1 MGSFIVIC
9 SKTLNKER
17 RNERIKCRNVK
28 TSDTLCVGYVR
39 VQLCYRDLLHCAG
52 V

>member
-1 MGSFIVIC
+1 
-9 SKTLNKER
+9 
-17 RNERIKCRNVK
+17 VK

-52 V
+52 VWRGEWAKGSEIRKWFSRCFKPWLV